1 MWLKRRGLFNF
12 IDHDSSK
19 YGKESVRDCQCPRE
33 LAWLVTPRILQ
44 KVETFID
51 KFPMAEVLTCPEDK
65 LSSVPQRSWRRFFS
79 ISTLRTWSLL
89 FWSAR
94 RCVMLERDQSSGT
107 SPWWDC
113 SPWMME
119 WASWEVSGK
128 WKALKPIGLRSE
140 KSLELMTAMS
150 SGSSLREVS
159 LQDCVLDLAVPR
171 MPSVAF
177 STLVKLDLSNCHLGK
192 HQVGALFSL
201 MDSGSTLLGI
211 GNLSQTPCHTCL
223 SHGLEFV
230 RSLKLNRPLRLSHIL

>member
-12 IDHDSSK
+12 RDHDSSK
-19 YGKESVRDCQCPRE
+19 YGKESEIDCQCPRQ
-33 LAWLVTPRILQ
+33 WTGLVTPRILQ
-44 KVETFID
+44 EVETFIA

-65 LSSVPQRSWRRFFS
+65 LSKCPTEILEEIFQYNRLEV
-79 ISTLRTWSLL
+79 L
-89 FWSAR
+89 FWSTR

-107 SPWWDC
+107 SPWWGC

-159 LQDCVLDLAVPR
+159 LQDCVLDQAEPR
-171 MPSVAF
+171 MLSVAF
-177 STLVKLDLSNCHLGK
+177 STLVKVDL
-192 HQVGALFSL
+192 
-201 MDSGSTLLGI
+201 
-211 GNLSQTPCHTCL
+211 
-223 SHGLEFV
+223 
-230 RSLKLNRPLRLSHIL
+230 